1 MTLLPTQHQ
10 QIVTEARAIE
20 ARAVP
25 RTNLMMEQNDT
36 VAKNLSSTFNIVTA
50 AINAGAAAAEAARDG
65 ARVDRTDAASAFLSV
80 LAAASASASGFAL
93 VNAPTPAPAPAPV
106 PASTSAFAPAS
117 APAPATNSALTP
129 CTCTFCVCPLLA
141 TGRTIASSSASAG
154 FVSAVCD
161 VVPAYEINRK
171 ATTVVEVWREYPDIV
186 YPVSSSVSPSSACLV
201 KLFNNGGAKYPAP
214 PLTEQLANGV
224 GFERKQCCS
233 AATSDY
239 LCCEL
244 AARSSCL
251 QLSESGHPCHS
262 RAGCTDRTWEYDRNP
277 GAEPAG
283 HRTSAASSSSPEE
296 WWAVWGAC
304 GNCNWRDH
312 YGARCSVRNGNDAQE
327 DDSSLDKD
335 EAHRGGPPPPHPP
348 SRKRPPL
355 PPPFPRSSG
364 AEELY
369 DPSYRD

>member
-93 VNAPTPAPAPAPV
+93 VNAPTPAPAPAPAPAPV

-117 APAPATNSALTP
+117 APAPATNPALTP

-171 ATTVVEVWREYPDIV
+171 ATTVVEVWREWAL
-186 YPVSSSVSPSSACLV
+186 SG
-201 KLFNNGGAKYPAP
+201 NNVALPQHQTIYVASQ
-214 PLTEQLANGV
+214 QLAPLAFSSQSQAILAIPGRDVLIVRGSMTEAQVRSQRAIVHQQHPHPVPRNGV
-224 GFERKQCCS
+224 HS
-233 AATSDY
+233 AT
-239 LCCEL
+239 
-244 AARSSCL
+244 R
-251 QLSESGHPCHS
+251 
-262 RAGCTDRTWEYDRNP
+262 
-277 GAEPAG
+277 
-283 HRTSAASSSSPEE
+283 
-296 WWAVWGAC
+296 AVWGAC
-304 GNCNWRDH
+304 GNCNWRGH